1 MKKKFKLF
9 ATIGSLALAVCMM
22 TIGVLAATQAT
33 LGVSTN
39 VTFTANGNY
48 LYLTVKGDMNYA
60 KAEPQTDTWT
70 VKNYEGEAGASAP
83 KSFTAQTFDNVAFE
97 EATRS
102 VTYTFTITNNG
113 ANNAYVKITATAPEH
128 ASLSLSAANV
138 TTPAD
143 NCTKVDGTGYLA
155 KGESIVVSY
164 TLTLDNVNVSITDQ
178 NTLSFQLDFSED
190 GTFE

>member
-9 ATIGSLALAVCMM
+9 ATIGSLALAICMM

-70 VKNYEGEAGASAP
+70 VQNYTGTAGEKAP
-83 KSFTAQTFDNVAFE
+83 TTFSAQTFESVAFE

-128 ASLSLSAANV
+128 ASLSLSDANV
-138 TTPAD
+138 TTPAT
-143 NCTKVDGTGYLA
+143 NCNKVDGTGYLA
-155 KGESIVVSY
+155 KGDSVVVTY
-164 TLTLDNVNVSITDQ
+164 TLTLENVNVSITNQ